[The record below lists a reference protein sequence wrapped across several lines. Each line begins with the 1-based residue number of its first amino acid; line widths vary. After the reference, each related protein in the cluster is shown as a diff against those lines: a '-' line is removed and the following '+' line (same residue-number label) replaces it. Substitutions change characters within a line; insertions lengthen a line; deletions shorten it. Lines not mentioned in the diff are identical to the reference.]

1 MKSGDHISRAPLG
14 ARSWLDSRVILF
26 ESCVKITFYF
36 FFVLLQKKPHN
47 FPTAPTV
54 KAIKVLIWTHRRSL
68 RPTVDGSTH
77 CSTLLS
83 SSAAR
88 SGSAAR
94 TVECAPRVTTKEKK
108 RRKKKEKRSQF
119 TDILRADVVCRQ
131 KICRFLSK
139 KRGFSCCRSPGSGGR
154 LSHPF
159 VGRWHRRFTGSGGG
173 AIDGRRRCLSGC
185 LVIYSERL
193 VNFWWL

>member
-139 KRGFSCCRSPGSGGR
+139 KQGFSCCRSPGSGGR

-193 VNFWWL
+193 VNF